1 MGLDAEYRKL
11 VMPAPPRLIVNMDVP
26 DLAEAARFYCAVF
39 GVSVGRRLGS
49 GAVELL
55 GLEAPIYLLEKAGD
69 RAAIPAARPAAP
81 AWRNYQRHWTPVH
94 LDVSVDDLDH
104 ARSIAIAAGAVDE
117 TGVRQAPY
125 GRIATFADP
134 FGHGFCLIEFNER
147 GYDAIA
153 T

>member
-11 VMPAPPRLIVNMDVP
+11 VMPAPARLIVNMDVP
-26 DLAEAARFYCAVF
+26 DLARAEHFYCAVF
-39 GVSVGRRLGS
+39 GVSIGRRLGS

-69 RAAIPAARPAAP
+69 SAATAAAP
-81 AWRNYQRHWTPVH
+81 ARRNYQRHWTPVH

-104 ARSIAIAAGAVDE
+104 ARSMAIAAGAVDE

>member
-1 MGLDAEYRKL
+1 MGLHAEYRKL
-11 VMPAPPRLIVNMDVP
+11 VMPAPARLIVNMDVP
-26 DLAEAARFYCAVF
+26 DLARAEHFYCAVF

-69 RAAIPAARPAAP
+69 SAATAAAP
-81 AWRNYQRHWTPVH
+81 ARRNYQRHWTPVH

-104 ARSIAIAAGAVDE
+104 ARSMAIAAGAVDE

>member
-1 MGLDAEYRKL
+1 MGLHAEYRKL
-11 VMPAPPRLIVNMDVP
+11 VMPAPARLIVNMDGP
-26 DLAEAARFYCAVF
+26 DLARAEHFYCAVF

-69 RAAIPAARPAAP
+69 SAATAAAP
-81 AWRNYQRHWTPVH
+81 ARRNYQRHWTPVH

-104 ARSIAIAAGAVDE
+104 ARSMAIAAGAVDE

>member
-11 VMPAPPRLIVNMDVP
+11 VMPAPARLIVNMDVP
-26 DLAEAARFYCAVF
+26 DLARAEHFYCAVF
-39 GVSVGRRLGS
+39 GLSVGRRLGS

-69 RAAIPAARPAAP
+69 SLATAAAQTR
-81 AWRNYQRHWTPVH
+81 RDYQRHWTPVH

-104 ARSIAIAAGAVDE
+104 ARSVAIAAGAVDE

>member
-11 VMPAPPRLIVNMDVP
+11 VMPAPARLIVNMDVP
-26 DLAEAARFYCAVF
+26 DLARAEHFYCAVF

-69 RAAIPAARPAAP
+69 SAATAAAP
-81 AWRNYQRHWTPVH
+81 ARRNYQRHWTPVH
-94 LDVSVDDLDH
+94 LDVSVNDLDH
-104 ARSIAIAAGAVDE
+104 ARSMAIAAGAVDE

>member
-1 MGLDAEYRKL
+1 MGLHAEYRKL
-11 VMPAPPRLIVNMDVP
+11 VMPAPARLIVNMDVP
-26 DLAEAARFYCAVF
+26 DLARAEHFYCAVF

-69 RAAIPAARPAAP
+69 SAATAAAP
-81 AWRNYQRHWTPVH
+81 ARRNYQRHWTPVH
-94 LDVSVDDLDH
+94 LDVSVNDLDH
-104 ARSIAIAAGAVDE
+104 ARSMAIAAGAVDE